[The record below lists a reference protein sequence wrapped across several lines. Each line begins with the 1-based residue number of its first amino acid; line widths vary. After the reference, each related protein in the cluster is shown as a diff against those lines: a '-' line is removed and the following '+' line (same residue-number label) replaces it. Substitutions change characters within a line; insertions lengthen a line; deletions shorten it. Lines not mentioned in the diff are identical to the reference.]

1 MGNEENSTSLQ
12 RKIPNA
18 ISEEDEPP
26 EDKEKKNFR
35 CSSVK
40 MKSFHLNKEQYHGQA
55 LGEIKDGYGICYY
68 ENGDKYDGNWKD
80 NKKEGKGSF
89 FYNEKGEIYK
99 GNFCNDLPN
108 GMGIYYFK
116 NGDRY
121 EGMFKDGK
129 MHGEG
134 TIIFANGGK
143 YKGEFKN
150 DVKHGKGEYKNKL
163 GQIKYEYW
171 DNGVLK
177 TNNDDSNIINDIESI
192 NLFNETTTKKY
203 NEFLKTTNRKKPIEK
218 IPLLI
223 LNKIKNIKEK
233 TKGKVND
240 QQLVEILNSVKQ
252 NPNVKDWSVDNVKIL
267 FQKINLEKYVSY
279 IESNSIDGKKLLI
292 LDNQIISNV
301 FKLTDKNEI
310 KLIGSLI
317 EFIEF
322 ISKNEQE
329 KYKIDTND
337 KSNINSN
344 NINNNNNLIN
354 NNINNKNINKVT
366 KKIDNKIENY
376 IVTRKVRMKQIE
388 KLKEKL
394 KEKQKQ
400 KEKEK
405 ENEKKNYYSS
415 DLSSSSSNEK
425 KNEAYIKEMNKLQKS
440 EFYSSLN
447 NNSLNFFINYDEIKK
462 EKTIVGEGGMGLVSL
477 GEWQGK
483 KVALKKIKLKYGKK
497 GNEYI
502 LKKFINEIN
511 IISSMRHPNILLYM
525 GTTIDNDNYYMITE
539 YLPKGS
545 LYEYLHNKR
554 GFLTDYQKIKISFQI
569 AIAIQ
574 YIHSRKIL
582 HCDLKSSNVLI
593 DEDFKIKLSDFG
605 LSYFMSEAP
614 EKMGEGTYHWMAP
627 EILNEGKYEAT
638 ADIFSYGMIL
648 WEILTGKT
656 PYYNI
661 NKSFFTKQQLKDI
674 VNEKYENNE
683 EIVPIPK
690 TGNIVLR
697 FIASKCLQYEPEKRL
712 SLNSILK
719 YLSRANKC
727 YEEIDEVAVEMY
739 NFVS

>member
-1 MGNEENSTSLQ
+1 
-12 RKIPNA
+12 
-18 ISEEDEPP
+18 
-26 EDKEKKNFR
+26 
-35 CSSVK
+35 
-40 MKSFHLNKEQYHGQA
+40 
-55 LGEIKDGYGICYY
+55 
-68 ENGDKYDGNWKD
+68 
-80 NKKEGKGSF
+80 
-89 FYNEKGEIYK
+89 
-99 GNFCNDLPN
+99 
-108 GMGIYYFK
+108 
-116 NGDRY
+116 
-121 EGMFKDGK
+121 
-129 MHGEG
+129 
-134 TIIFANGGK
+134 
-143 YKGEFKN
+143 
-150 DVKHGKGEYKNKL
+150 
-163 GQIKYEYW
+163 
-171 DNGVLK
+171 
-177 TNNDDSNIINDIESI
+177 
-192 NLFNETTTKKY
+192 
-203 NEFLKTTNRKKPIEK
+203 
-218 IPLLI
+218 
-223 LNKIKNIKEK
+223 
-233 TKGKVND
+233 
-240 QQLVEILNSVKQ
+240 
-252 NPNVKDWSVDNVKIL
+252 
-267 FQKINLEKYVSY
+267 
-279 IESNSIDGKKLLI
+279 
-292 LDNQIISNV
+292 
-301 FKLTDKNEI
+301 
-310 KLIGSLI
+310 
-317 EFIEF
+317 
-322 ISKNEQE
+322 
-329 KYKIDTND
+329 
-337 KSNINSN
+337 
-344 NINNNNNLIN
+344 
-354 NNINNKNINKVT
+354 
-366 KKIDNKIENY
+366 
-376 IVTRKVRMKQIE
+376 
-388 KLKEKL
+388 
-394 KEKQKQ
+394 
-400 KEKEK
+400 
-405 ENEKKNYYSS
+405 
-415 DLSSSSSNEK
+415 
-425 KNEAYIKEMNKLQKS
+425 MNKLQKS